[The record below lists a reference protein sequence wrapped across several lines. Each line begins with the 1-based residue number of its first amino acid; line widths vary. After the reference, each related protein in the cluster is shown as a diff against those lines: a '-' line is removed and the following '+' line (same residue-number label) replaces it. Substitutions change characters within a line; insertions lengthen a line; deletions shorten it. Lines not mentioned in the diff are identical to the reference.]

1 MLPLLSTI
9 LVLGACSTLTEPTAP
24 PPSSTTDATVTQDAP
39 ARSWRAYR
47 DLAKQ
52 NGVRLAIPS
61 FEATPEELD
70 DTVTAVLNTAD
81 AELTE
86 LASQDPG
93 VATFDSTIGRLDTI
107 LYPVINIANKASL
120 MSQTQV
126 TEQMRDAATGQS
138 VRLSGWFVETQYRQ
152 DVYDLLVA
160 SQHRVLFGSEPEVDA
175 EPMDID
181 AMRARAE
188 KMTQL
193 VTLTG
198 PQRKLFF
205 DTFRD
210 YKQAGMHLDDETRSR
225 VEAMQ
230 KELAALTAE
239 FGANN
244 SGADQS
250 ITFTRDQLDGF
261 TDDMLA
267 RYANDEGTY
276 TFRQTVTPEF
286 VAVMTNASEEGT
298 RKAMKTARYS
308 VNMDTN
314 IDILNQMV
322 QLRQQIASALGYA
335 TWADYQT
342 ETRMAGTGETA
353 FAFVNEMAEGLEPKF
368 REELAALRKLKV
380 DETGN
385 PDAQIRLWDFR
396 YYQDKLLKTRFS
408 IDTEQLRNYFP
419 FDASVDG
426 MFDIFEELFE
436 LNIVKLKP
444 ENTWEESVELYMCFD
459 APTNTPLGMVY
470 FDMYPRT
477 GKYSHFAQFS
487 IIDSKKLE
495 SGLTQ
500 RPVVALVCN
509 FTPPTGDK
517 PSLISHDELQT
528 LFHEFGHALHSI
540 MTQAEFA
547 QQEGTNV
554 PRDFVEAPSQ
564 MLEAWTWDPD
574 VLNRFAG
581 HYEDRSRKV
590 DPALLARMKEARLA
604 TIGVH
609 YRRQLALGTGDLR
622 VHTSTETVDVGEVV
636 NQAFEDVFLPTPKG
650 SAMAA
655 YWGHLAGYSAGYYGY
670 AWADSIAQDMQSVFQ
685 FAPGGLMDK
694 EVGMRLRNEIYAKGG
709 SREIEK
715 SIEAFLGRERSLV
728 PFLKSIGIDPE
739 LQ

>member
-1 MLPLLSTI
+1 MRLILPALSLT
-9 LVLGACSTLTEPTAP
+9 LALGACSSLTEPLTQAP
-24 PPSSTTDATVTQDAP
+24 VVTPDEDAP

-47 DLAKQ
+47 SLATQ
-52 NGVRLAIPS
+52 HGVRLDLPV
-61 FEATPEELD
+61 FESTPEELD

-81 AELTE
+81 TELTD
-86 LASQDPG
+86 LASQDPRE
-93 VATFDSTIGRLDTI
+93 ATFESTLGRLDTI
-107 LYPVINIANKASL
+107 YYPVINVANKMSL
-120 MSQTQV
+120 MAQTQV
-126 TEQMRDAATGQS
+126 TEEMRRAANDQS
-138 VRLSGWFVETQYRQ
+138 VRISGWFVEAQYRQ
-152 DVYDLLVA
+152 DVYDLLEA
-160 SQHRVLFGSEPEVDA
+160 CQYRLLYGTDPA
-175 EPMDID
+175 EGEGEMALDT
-181 AMRARAE
+181 MRDRAKRMPQLI
-188 KMTQL
+188 KM
-193 VTLTG
+193 TG
-198 PQRKLFF
+198 PQQKLFF

-210 YKQAGMHLDDETRSR
+210 YRQAGMHLDDETKSR

-230 KELAALTAE
+230 KELAALSAE

-244 SGADQS
+244 SSANES
-250 ITFTRDQLDGF
+250 IMFTREQLDGF
-261 TDDMLA
+261 TDEMLT

-286 VAVMTNASEEGT
+286 VAVMTNASDEET
-298 RKAMKTARYS
+298 RRAMKSARYS
-308 VNMDTN
+308 VNKDTN

-322 QLRQQIASALGYA
+322 RLRQQIAGALGYA

-342 ETRMAGTGETA
+342 ESRMAGTGETA
-353 FAFVNEMAEGLEPKF
+353 FTFVTEMAQGLEPKF
-368 REELAALRKLKV
+368 RNELEELRALKV
-380 DETGN
+380 EETGDEN
-385 PDAQIRLWDFR
+385 AQIRLWDFR
-396 YYQDKLLKTRFS
+396 YYQDKLLKKRFA

-419 FDASVDG
+419 FDASVEG
-426 MFDIFEELFE
+426 MFDIFEELFDLKIVE
-436 LNIVKLKP
+436 LKA

-459 APTNTPLGMVY
+459 GSTNMPLGMVY

-487 IIDSKKLE
+487 IIDSKKLD
-495 SGLTQ
+495 SGETQ

-509 FTPPTGDK
+509 FTPPTEDK

-540 MTQAEFA
+540 LTQAEFA

-581 HYEDRSRKV
+581 HYLDPTQKV

-622 VHTSTETVDVGEVV
+622 IHTSTDTVDVDEVV
-636 NQAFEDVFLPTPKG
+636 NGAFEDVFLATPDG
-650 SAMAA
+650 TAMAA

-685 FAPGGLMDK
+685 EAPGGLMDK
-694 EVGMRLRNEIYAKGG
+694 EIGMRLRNEIYAAGG
-709 SREIEK
+709 SREIDD
-715 SIEAFLGRERSLV
+715 SIRAFLGRDRSLV
-728 PFLKSIGIDPE
+728 PFLKSIGIDPDN
-739 LQ
+739 Q